1 MYPCVFWTMPFL
13 SPFSYFHIWCNSEQV
28 HCSAFTRFF
37 SIRSHWCSQQAP
49 WGFWFLCGRRGSHR
63 AVQHSLFVRA
73 ASELCQVIISA
84 RIPRSHPFWQYSS
97 EFSVGEIIYCCKY
110 SPVKL
115 YVLLFPQL
123 SEPFMVIIQWLNR
136 QAWQPSNFHTSY
148 AASKKKVKN

>member
-1 MYPCVFWTMPFL
+1 MYSELCLFSPPFL
-13 SPFSYFHIWCNSEQV
+13 TSTSDAIQSKFIVLLLPDFSASGHTDALNK
-28 HCSAFTRFF
+28 H
-37 SIRSHWCSQQAP
+37 
-49 WGFWFLCGRRGSHR
+49 RGVFDSSVADVVVSR

-73 ASELCQVIISA
+73 ANELCQVIISA

-136 QAWQPSNFHTSY
+136 QA
-148 AASKKKVKN
+148 